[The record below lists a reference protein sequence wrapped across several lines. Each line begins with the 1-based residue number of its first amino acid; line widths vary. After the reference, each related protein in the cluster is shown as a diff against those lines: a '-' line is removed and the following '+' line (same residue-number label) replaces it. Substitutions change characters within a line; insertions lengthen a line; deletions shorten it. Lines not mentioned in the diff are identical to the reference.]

1 MARIFALRSGLN
13 VTLNIDGTTKQ
24 FVCTDEEESKELF
37 AEVALLR
44 SQALADDPEAYEKL
58 VEMTDP
64 NYRMKD
70 VAGLTRDNDGNFY
83 LGNYSEPIPSGLMRK
98 IKEYVDLDLST
109 EPLINFWKLLMLN
122 PDKHV
127 RQSLFQFAER
137 FSFPITDKGYFIA
150 YKSVA
155 WKGES
160 DKDLALAV
168 ASEYIYKKASGQNV
182 NNISVFTVDDETIF
196 VEIGEDG
203 EYTSVNDFI
212 TAVEEGADKELVR
225 VPMMEVIQATQTFYP
240 TPEKDPRN
248 QWTYVEEEDAY
259 YRNTKNVDIVY
270 KGSLSSLYTSIVAGM
285 DYNTPTFTDWHTR
298 KSTIMLGDAVSM
310 PREECDNDPSRT
322 CSSGLHVGAPGYVAG
337 FGGRSNS
344 NYILACLVSPM
355 NVVAVPDDYDF
366 EKMRTC
372 EYLPYAICKLNDDD
386 SIREVDTRY
395 FEEDYSSI
403 EESTLNTLLK
413 EYEGLDNISDM
424 DITQDELIE
433 RKSLIKDRL
442 VIVG

>member
-37 AEVALLR
+37 AKVAQLR
-44 SQALADDPEAYEKL
+44 SQALARDPKAYQKL
-58 VEMTDP
+58 MDMTDP

-98 IKEYVDLDLST
+98 IKEYVDLGLST
-109 EPLINFWKLLMLN
+109 EPLVNFWKLLMLN

-160 DKDLALAV
+160 NKDLALAV
-168 ASEYIYKKASGQNV
+168 ASEYIYRKASGQDV
-182 NNISVFTVDDETIF
+182 SESHVFTVDDETVF
-196 VEIGEDG
+196 VTFGEDE
-203 EYTSVNDFI
+203 EYQTEQDFLKAI
-212 TAVEEGADKELVR
+212 ADEDTGTWELVLQS
-225 VPMMEVIQATQTFYP
+225 EFLQA
-240 TPEKDPRN
+240 
-248 QWTYVEEEDAY
+248 
-259 YRNTKNVDIVY
+259 VY
-270 KGSLSSLYTSIVAGM
+270 KQDPIVDTWKYNEDEDRYYKRVDAPTVAIHEGSLQDLYTSIVAGM
-285 DYNTPTFTDWHTR
+285 DYDTPTFTDWHTR

-337 FGGRSNS
+337 FGGNS
-344 NYILACLVSPM
+344 KTNYILACLVSPM

-372 EYLPYAICKLNDDD
+372 EYLPYAICKLNDDG

-403 EESTLNTLLK
+403 EESKLNALLK
-413 EYEGLDNISDM
+413 EYEGLDNITGM
-424 DITQDELIE
+424 DITHDELIE
-433 RKSLIKDRL
+433 RKNLIRDRL

>member
-37 AEVALLR
+37 AKVAQLR
-44 SQALADDPEAYEKL
+44 SQALARDPKAYQKL
-58 VEMTDP
+58 MDMTDP

-98 IKEYVDLDLST
+98 IKEYVDLGLST
-109 EPLINFWKLLMLN
+109 EPLVNFWKLLMLN

-160 DKDLALAV
+160 NKDLALAV
-168 ASEYIYKKASGQNV
+168 ASEYIYRKASGQDV
-182 NNISVFTVDDETIF
+182 SESHVFTVDDETVF
-196 VEIGEDG
+196 VTFGEDE
-203 EYTSVNDFI
+203 EYQTEQDFLKAI
-212 TAVEEGADKELVR
+212 ADEDTGTWELVLQS
-225 VPMMEVIQATQTFYP
+225 EFLQA
-240 TPEKDPRN
+240 
-248 QWTYVEEEDAY
+248 
-259 YRNTKNVDIVY
+259 VY
-270 KGSLSSLYTSIVAGM
+270 KQDPIVDTWKYNEDEDKYYKRIDAPTVAIHEGSLQDLYTSIVAGM
-285 DYNTPTFTDWHTR
+285 DYDTPTFTDWHTR

-310 PREECDNDPSRT
+310 PREECDNDPTRT

-337 FGGRSNS
+337 FGGNS
-344 NYILACLVSPM
+344 KTNYILACLVSPM

-372 EYLPYAICKLNDDD
+372 EYLPYAICKLNDDG

-403 EESTLNTLLK
+403 EESKLNALLK
-413 EYEGLDNISDM
+413 EYEGLDNITGM
-424 DITQDELIE
+424 DITHDELIE
-433 RKSLIKDRL
+433 RKNLIRDRL

>member
-13 VTLNIDGTTKQ
+13 VTLNVDGATKQ
-24 FVCTDEEESKELF
+24 FVCTDEDESKDLF
-37 AEVALLR
+37 AKVAQLR
-44 SQALADDPEAYEKL
+44 SLALNNDGVAYQEL
-58 VEMTDP
+58 LDMTDP

-70 VAGLTRDNDGNFY
+70 IAGLTRDNDGNFY
-83 LGNYSEPIPSGLMRK
+83 LGNYSEPIPTGLMLK
-98 IKEYVDLDLST
+98 IKEYVDLGLST
-109 EPLINFWKLLMLN
+109 EPLVNFWKLLMLN

-160 DKDLALAV
+160 NKDLALAV
-168 ASEYIYKKASGQNV
+168 ASEYIYRKASGQDVSNSHV
-182 NNISVFTVDDETIF
+182 YKVEDEIVFVTYGDDETYKTEQEFLQSLADEDEGSWERVPTSEF
-196 VEIGEDG
+196 VE
-203 EYTSVNDFI
+203 
-212 TAVEEGADKELVR
+212 AVLD
-225 VPMMEVIQATQTFYP
+225 
-240 TPEKDPRN
+240 KDPVVDT
-248 QWTYVEEEDAY
+248 WKYEEDEDRY
-259 YRNTKNVDIVY
+259 YRRTDAPVVAVHEGTLQD
-270 KGSLSSLYTSIVAGM
+270 LYTSIVAGM
-285 DYNTPTFTDWHTR
+285 DYDTPTFTDWHTR

-310 PREECDNDPSRT
+310 PREDCDNDPNNT

-337 FGGRSNS
+337 FGGNS
-344 NYILACLVSPM
+344 KTNYILACLVSPM
-355 NVVAVPDDYDF
+355 NVVAVPYDYDF

-372 EYLPYAICKLNDDD
+372 EYLPYAICKLNDDG

-395 FEEDYSSI
+395 FEEDYTSI
-403 EESTLNTLLK
+403 EETKLNKLLE
-413 EYEGLDNISDM
+413 EYEGLDNISGM

-442 VIVG
+442 VLVG

>member
-37 AEVALLR
+37 AKVAQLR
-44 SQALADDPEAYEKL
+44 SQALARDPKAYQKL
-58 VEMTDP
+58 MDMTDP

-98 IKEYVDLDLST
+98 IKEYVDLGLST
-109 EPLINFWKLLMLN
+109 EPLVNFWKLLMLN

-160 DKDLALAV
+160 NKDLALAV
-168 ASEYIYKKASGQNV
+168 ASEYIYRKASGQDV
-182 NNISVFTVDDETIF
+182 SESHVFTVDDETVF
-196 VEIGEDG
+196 VTFGEDE
-203 EYTSVNDFI
+203 EYQTEQDFLKAI
-212 TAVEEGADKELVR
+212 ADEDTGTWELVLQS
-225 VPMMEVIQATQTFYP
+225 EFLQA
-240 TPEKDPRN
+240 
-248 QWTYVEEEDAY
+248 
-259 YRNTKNVDIVY
+259 VY
-270 KGSLSSLYTSIVAGM
+270 KQDPIVDTWKYNEDEDKYYKRVDAPTVAIHEGSLQDLYTSIVAGM
-285 DYNTPTFTDWHTR
+285 DYDTPTFTDWHTR

-310 PREECDNDPSRT
+310 PREECDNDPTRT

-337 FGGRSNS
+337 FGGNS
-344 NYILACLVSPM
+344 KTNYILACLVSPM

-372 EYLPYAICKLNDDD
+372 EYLPYAICKLNDDG

-403 EESTLNTLLK
+403 EESKLNALLK
-413 EYEGLDNISDM
+413 EYEGLDNITGM
-424 DITQDELIE
+424 DITHDELIE
-433 RKSLIKDRL
+433 RKNLIRDRL

>member
-1 MARIFALRSGLN
+1 MARIYALRSGLS
-13 VTLNIDGTTKQ
+13 VTLNVGGATKQ
-24 FVCTDEEESKELF
+24 FVCTDEDESKELF
-37 AEVALLR
+37 ARVSELRAAALNGAQD
-44 SQALADDPEAYEKL
+44 SYEEL
-58 VEMTDP
+58 VSMTDP

-83 LGNYSEPIPSGLMRK
+83 LGNYSEAIPTGLMLK
-98 IKEYVDLDLST
+98 IKEYTDLGLST

-160 DKDLALAV
+160 NKDLALSV
-168 ASEYIYKKASGQNV
+168 ASEYIYKKASGQDASD
-182 NNISVFTVDDETIF
+182 IHVFTVEDEITF
-196 VEIGEDG
+196 VEIGNEAEYKTTEEFIDSLADSVLIEVGTVELTKALVSDSIPEDW
-203 EYTSVNDFI
+203 EYNENMGTYYKKESLVVDV
-212 TAVEEGADKELVR
+212 TYEGVLEE
-225 VPMMEVIQATQTFYP
+225 
-240 TPEKDPRN
+240 
-248 QWTYVEEEDAY
+248 
-259 YRNTKNVDIVY
+259 
-270 KGSLSSLYTSIVAGM
+270 LYTSIIAGM
-285 DYNTPTFTDWHTR
+285 DYDTPTFTDWHTR
-298 KSTIMLGDAVSM
+298 RSTIVLGQAVSM
-310 PREECDNDPSRT
+310 ERESCDNDPSVT

-337 FGGRSNS
+337 FGGRSRS

-403 EESTLNTLLK
+403 EESTLNALLK
-413 EYEGLDNISDM
+413 EYEGLDNISGM

>member
-1 MARIFALRSGLN
+1 MARIYALRSGLS
-13 VTLNIDGTTKQ
+13 VTLNVGGATKQ
-24 FVCTDEEESKELF
+24 FVCTDEDESKELF
-37 AEVALLR
+37 ARVSELRAAALNGGQD
-44 SQALADDPEAYEKL
+44 SYEEL
-58 VEMTDP
+58 VSMTDP

-83 LGNYSEPIPSGLMRK
+83 LGNYSEAIPTGLMLK
-98 IKEYVDLDLST
+98 IKEYTDLGLST

-160 DKDLALAV
+160 NKDLALSV
-168 ASEYIYKKASGQNV
+168 ASEYIYKKASGQDASD
-182 NNISVFTVDDETIF
+182 IHVFTVEDEITF
-196 VEIGEDG
+196 VEIGNEA
-203 EYTSVNDFI
+203 EYKTTEEFIDSLADSVLVEVG
-212 TAVEEGADKELVR
+212 AVELTKALVSDSIPEDWEYNENMGTYYKNESLEVDVTYEGVL
-225 VPMMEVIQATQTFYP
+225 
-240 TPEKDPRN
+240 
-248 QWTYVEEEDAY
+248 EE
-259 YRNTKNVDIVY
+259 
-270 KGSLSSLYTSIVAGM
+270 LYTSIIAGM
-285 DYNTPTFTDWHTR
+285 DYDTPTFTDWHTR
-298 KSTIMLGDAVSM
+298 RSTIVLGQAVSM
-310 PREECDNDPSRT
+310 ERESCDNDPSVT

-337 FGGRSNS
+337 FGGRNDS

-355 NVVAVPDDYDF
+355 NVVAVPYDYDF

-395 FEEDYSSI
+395 FEDDYTAI
-403 EESTLNTLLK
+403 EEKALNKMLK
-413 EYEGLDNISDM
+413 KYEGLDNITGM
-424 DITQDELIE
+424 DISVDELQE
-433 RKSLIKDRL
+433 RKLLLKDRL
-442 VIVG
+442 VMVG

>member
-1 MARIFALRSGLN
+1 MARIYALRSGLS
-13 VTLNIDGTTKQ
+13 VTLNVGGATKQ
-24 FVCTDEEESKELF
+24 FVCTDEDESKELF
-37 AEVALLR
+37 ARVSELRAAALNGGQD
-44 SQALADDPEAYEKL
+44 SYEEL
-58 VEMTDP
+58 VSMTDP

-70 VAGLTRDNDGNFY
+70 VGGLTRDNDGNFY
-83 LGNYSEPIPSGLMRK
+83 LGNYSEAIPTGLMLK
-98 IKEYVDLDLST
+98 IKEYTDLGLST

-160 DKDLALAV
+160 NKDLALSV
-168 ASEYIYKKASGQNV
+168 ASEYIYKKASGQDASD
-182 NNISVFTVDDETIF
+182 IHVFTVEDEITF
-196 VEIGEDG
+196 VEISNEA
-203 EYTSVNDFI
+203 EYKTTEEFIDSLADSVLVEVG
-212 TAVEEGADKELVR
+212 AVELTKALVSDSIPEDWEYNENMGTYYKNESLKVDVTYEGVL
-225 VPMMEVIQATQTFYP
+225 
-240 TPEKDPRN
+240 
-248 QWTYVEEEDAY
+248 EE
-259 YRNTKNVDIVY
+259 
-270 KGSLSSLYTSIVAGM
+270 LYTSIIAGM

-298 KSTIMLGDAVSM
+298 RSTIVLGQAVSM
-310 PREECDNDPSRT
+310 ERESCDNDPNNT

-337 FGGRSNS
+337 FGGRNHS

-355 NVVAVPDDYDF
+355 NVVAVPYDYDF

-395 FEEDYSSI
+395 FEDDYTAI
-403 EESTLNTLLK
+403 EEKALNEMLK
-413 EYEGLDNISDM
+413 EYEGLDNITGM
-424 DITQDELIE
+424 DISVDELQE
-433 RKSLIKDRL
+433 RKLLLKDRL
-442 VIVG
+442 VMVG

>member
-37 AEVALLR
+37 ANVAQLR
-44 SQALADDPEAYEKL
+44 SQALANDPEAYQKL
-58 VEMTDP
+58 LDMTDP

-98 IKEYVDLDLST
+98 IKEYVDLNLST
-109 EPLINFWKLLMLN
+109 EPLVNFWKLLMLN

-160 DKDLALAV
+160 NKDLALAV

-182 NNISVFTVDDETIF
+182 DNILVFTVDDETVF

-203 EYTSVNDFI
+203 GYTSVNDFI
-212 TAVEEGADKELVR
+212 TAIEEGADKELER
-225 VPMMEVIQATQTFYP
+225 VPMMEVIQATQTIYL
-240 TPEKDPRN
+240 TPEEDPRN

-259 YRNTKNVDIVY
+259 YRNTKNVDIVH
-270 KGSLSSLYTSIVAGM
+270 KGSLSDLYTSIVAGM

-298 KSTIMLGDAVSM
+298 KSTIMLGKAISM

-337 FGGRSNS
+337 FGGRSRS

-403 EESTLNTLLK
+403 EESTLNALLK
-413 EYEGLDNISDM
+413 EYEGLDNISGM